1 MVSDQIRHLVEKHRS
16 VGNFKSRTDS
26 NLLHLQQTD
35 YRVSIRYVI
44 CQITRPQYIC

>member
-1 MVSDQIRHLVEKHRS
+1 MVSDESGHLVEKHRS

-26 NLLHLQQTD
+26 NLLHLERTD

-44 CQITRPQYIC
+44 CQITRPQYFC